1 MRKNAVFDVQFST
14 SEFSLLEK
22 CVAFRVPLFVCEL
35 DDQGWFLCPNCH
47 SAFEYEYV
55 EHCSC
60 CGQSL
65 TWYGTMSHAHKVGS
79 VEPQKKKKISAE
91 QKEDKLMRQLEKRAN
106 AVEAEI
112 GILKEQMKEK
122 KRELQALKE
131 SEEDHK
137 RKRLMKA
144 IARSGKSIDEII
156 ETLEA

>member
-1 MRKNAVFDVQFST
+1 M
-14 SEFSLLEK
+14 EK
-22 CVAFRVPLFVCEL
+22 CVTFRVPLLVCEL
-35 DDQGWFLCPNCH
+35 DNQGWFLCPNCH

-79 VEPQKKKKISAE
+79 LEPPKKKKFSAE
-91 QKEDKLMRQLEKRAN
+91 QKEDKLMRQLEKRTN
-106 AVEAEI
+106 AVEVEI

-131 SEEDHK
+131 SEEDQK